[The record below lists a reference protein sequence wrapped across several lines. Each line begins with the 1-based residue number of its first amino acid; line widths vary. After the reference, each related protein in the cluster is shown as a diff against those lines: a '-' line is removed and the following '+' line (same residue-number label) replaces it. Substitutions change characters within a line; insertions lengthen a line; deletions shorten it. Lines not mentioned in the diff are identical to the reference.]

1 MPKPASPRPS
11 SSRPAAP
18 RATSSRKTRTPKAT
32 VPRLVARAKAPE
44 VHAIAIRAYEL
55 FLEGNG
61 THGHDLEHWF
71 RAERELTTRGESAA

>member
-1 MPKPASPRPS
+1 
-11 SSRPAAP
+11 
-18 RATSSRKTRTPKAT
+18 